1 MNTRTL
7 PTSIKATIAAA
18 LVGAATLAAPSA
30 WATPVTDSDA
40 AAIRHVCQQTL
51 GLTVNDTDYAACVS
65 TLNRALATAQPAE
78 RHSPP
83 GAVSA
88 CAEVG
93 LAPGSSGYSRCEANL
108 DGALTQA
115 RLAPN

>member
-7 PTSIKATIAAA
+7 PAWIKAITAAA
-18 LVGAATLAAPSA
+18 LLGAAMCASPAAFA
-30 WATPVTDSDA
+30 APVTDGEA
-40 AAIRHVCQQTL
+40 ALIRHTCQGTL
-51 GLTVNDTDYAACVS
+51 GLTVNDADYAACVS
-65 TLNRALATAQPAE
+65 TLSQALAGVPSQERRPTPADK
-78 RHSPP
+78 
-83 GAVSA
+83 SA

-93 LAPGSSGYSRCEANL
+93 LAPGSGGYARCVANL